1 MMSCSKNGLVTLR
14 ADEFVMMTKLVDEN
28 YPPILSFWWLFKTC
42 LTKISQKSDKIIN
55 HEQNGLAHMNCY
67 SQKAV

>member
-1 MMSCSKNGLVTLR
+1 MMSCSKNGLATLR

-42 LTKISQKSDKIIN
+42 TYKNKPKNLIK
-55 HEQNGLAHMNCY
+55 
-67 SQKAV
+67 